1 MISDKL
7 KVPDFL
13 RLRKVDLE
21 FGPRSSVDVP
31 VCENFGFGLWTT
43 EMVELFFEKI
53 FYGLLN
59 YQKS

>member
-1 MISDKL
+1 MISDNL

-31 VCENFGFGLWTT
+31 VCENFGFGL
-43 EMVELFFEKI
+43 
-53 FYGLLN
+53 
-59 YQKS
+59 